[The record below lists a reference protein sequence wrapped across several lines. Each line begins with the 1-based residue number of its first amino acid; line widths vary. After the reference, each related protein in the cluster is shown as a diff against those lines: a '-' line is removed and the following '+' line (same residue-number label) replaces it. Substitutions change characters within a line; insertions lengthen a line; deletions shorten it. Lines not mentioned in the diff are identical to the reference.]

1 MKSHEIPAISP
12 RFQLFLDPTV
22 PSWSRLLALGTY
34 CLGLSQT
41 ATTLTLPGAALRDIP
56 WIQTWHWNIH
66 RLQMI
71 FSSEISICFPG
82 IFQQVTFD
90 YWRVERYF
98 SCQPWLTRSF
108 PASRGSPTGPRPFLG
123 AKSQVD
129 LPLIPVT
136 ARSDWCQGFEH
147 LTCLQRLDLVECR
160 FVNDEACETLGP
172 GKGRDPGWK
181 KQGLAPRFVVKI
193 S

>member
-22 PSWSRLLALGTY
+22 PSSSRLLALGTY

-41 ATTLTLPGAALRDIP
+41 ATTLTLPGARLWHMLDSNVALEHTSFTDDFF
-56 WIQTWHWNIH
+56 QWNLHIGDFPASH
-66 RLQMI
+66 IWLLEGR
-71 FSSEISICFPG
+71 EIYWMPT
-82 IFQQVTFD
+82 VTHTF
-90 YWRVERYF
+90 
-98 SCQPWLTRSF
+98 RSF
-108 PASRGSPTGPRPFLG
+108 PASRGSPTGPVPLG

-181 KQGLAPRFVVKI
+181 KQGLAPRFLVKI